1 MRTEKTIYLTDKQ
14 VAERYS
20 VARCT
25 VWRWVKK
32 EGFPAPVKLTEGC
45 TRWRD
50 GDVDAWE
57 QRQGV

>member
-1 MRTEKTIYLTDKQ
+1 MQTNKTTYLTDKQ
-14 VAERYS
+14 MAARYGVS
-20 VARCT
+20 RCT

-32 EGFPAPVKLTEGC
+32 NEFPAPIRLSEGC

-57 QRQGV
+57 QRREA